1 MASPMT
7 TTIRPHHF
15 LFAVLAMMT
24 PLLAGCD
31 PEATPEEAEFDVLDD
46 ELPTANHELVAP
58 PAPEAQPGDSV
69 PAGGH
74 EILASE
80 EPLAP
85 RLGQF
90 CYSHAVTCEDVCQCD
105 LTVCQLECV
114 NGIDPN
120 FCNSCCLDLYDACLG
135 DC

>member
-46 ELPTANHELVAP
+46 ELPRRRW
-58 PAPEAQPGDSV
+58 DV
-69 PAGGH
+69 PA
-74 EILASE
+74 EVV
-80 EPLAP
+80 
-85 RLGQF
+85 
-90 CYSHAVTCEDVCQCD
+90 VTERR
-105 LTVCQLECV
+105 TWRP
-114 NGIDPN
+114 GT
-120 FCNSCCLDLYDACLG
+120 
-135 DC
+135 

>member
-58 PAPEAQPGDSV
+58 PAPRRSPTCTV
-69 PAGGH
+69 
-74 EILASE
+74 I
-80 EPLAP
+80 
-85 RLGQF
+85 GQ
-90 CYSHAVTCEDVCQCD
+90 
-105 LTVCQLECV
+105 
-114 NGIDPN
+114 G
-120 FCNSCCLDLYDACLG
+120 
-135 DC
+135 